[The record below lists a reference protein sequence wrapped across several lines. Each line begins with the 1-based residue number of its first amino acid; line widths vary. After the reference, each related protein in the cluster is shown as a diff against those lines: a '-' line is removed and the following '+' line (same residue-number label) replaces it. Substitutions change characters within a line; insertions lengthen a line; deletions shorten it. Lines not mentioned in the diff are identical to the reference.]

1 MNEES
6 KFRLLWVDEED
17 DEISVS
23 SNEEF
28 SQAIAH
34 LEDQKNSNRLKILI
48 RFQPKSKNL
57 IIPAP
62 EEIFS
67 KRQIEK
73 INQLLNE
80 QLESTQVQTQKV
92 DLAFEVINA
101 LREQIEKIQSDQA
114 LEYQAVNA

>member
-1 MNEES
+1 LNEES
-6 KFRLLWVDEED
+6 KFRLLWVDEEE

-73 INQLLNE
+73 INQRI
-80 QLESTQVQTQKV
+80 
-92 DLAFEVINA
+92 AFKGKNGNKKAQITAEEIIND
-101 LREQIEKIQSDQA
+101 EQSDVSNDGAMA
-114 LEYQAVNA
+114 LH